1 MATDFTNPF
10 ILNSATN
17 PWPSANTVSVSSS
30 QITSRTLT
38 LTDFNPNSRVVTY
51 GQGTVSL
58 NFDGNGWNIKVS
70 GANYYTLSAS
80 GWRGLPT
87 KPNNNGLTGA
97 SLSARWNFNNPGTQV
112 GVNTLYIKP
121 VATDLT
127 PWERRRKINL
137 EG

>member
-1 MATDFTNPF
+1 MAIDFTDPF

-30 QITSRTLT
+30 QIASTVVVLTS
-38 LTDFNPNSRVVTY
+38 FAPNSQTVSY
-51 GQGTVSL
+51 SQGNVSL
-58 NFDGNGWNIKVS
+58 NFNGDGWNIKVA
-70 GANYYTLSAS
+70 GVNYYTLSAS
-80 GWRGLPT
+80 GWRGLPS
-87 KPNNNGLTGA
+87 KPNNSGLVGA
-97 SLSARWNFNNPGTQV
+97 ALSGAWKFNSPGTQA
-112 GVNTLYIKP
+112 GVNTLYVKP